1 MYLTFFK
8 LEEKTF
14 YIPEK
19 YLINLTKAYTFPYII
34 KFNQICF
41 IKLGGPRPP
50 NPPAGASPLGP
61 TPLRPFP
68 PPSYHIYQYYCYNMF
83 LFQHRVII
91 GHSQYHS
98 TDTRNTSLGR
108 ILQKISCVPR
118 RSAILGL
125 DQCIQSSP
133 QKTYFTS

>member
-1 MYLTFFK
+1 MYLKFFK

-14 YIPEK
+14 YAPEK
-19 YLINLTKAYTFPYII
+19 YLINLTKVYTFPYII
-34 KFNQICF
+34 NQLTVIDEYTRHKYMELAMVATVNHLSC
-41 IKLGGPRPP
+41 
-50 NPPAGASPLGP
+50 
-61 TPLRPFP
+61 
-68 PPSYHIYQYYCYNMF
+68 HIYQYYCYKML
-83 LFQHRVII
+83 LFHRVVI

-118 RSAILGL
+118 VILGL
-125 DQCIQSSP
+125 DRCIQSST